1 MPLFEDIAVRYMTD
15 LIRDFDLED
24 FQAAGFPGNFGV
36 ESAGF
41 TDVTENNPSSGVG
54 GLGHAQWTGRTPT
67 NNRRLLF
74 EQYIEKRRSLGMSA
88 SPDDYETNYGMVFR
102 ELDGTEG
109 RRVLPKLRLARNV
122 DEAVEIVMTEYER
135 PGILHLDK
143 RKEYGRRAL
152 AAFRAAGIDA
162 AELRRQERPGGSV
175 NTGIVIHQPAQLDPI
190 QQLPA
195 VDTGGMNINQIL
207 PMVFSVLALIQRKR
221 QDAGKPVD
229 VMSILNDIMRM
240 ADTIGPAVSGAAQAV
255 KQPFYTVADKA
266 MIGAGALAAIP
277 VTVAQS
283 TGHMGTAVLGTEPT
297 TAGLLGVVS
306 AGLPIVLGL
315 LGGGSGISTL
325 ASLVKGLF
333 SRFKSK

>member
-1 MPLFEDIAVRYMTD
+1 MAKDIFEPIAVRYMTD

-36 ESAGF
+36 ESTGF

-88 SPDDYETNYGMVFR
+88 APDDYETNYGMVFR

-162 AELRRQERPGGSV
+162 AELRRQERPGAAA
-175 NTGIVIHQPAQLDPI
+175 PATDAGTAQAANDPI
-190 QQLPA
+190 QQIIQQAIAALMPRLMTALVTALSGASVAQQPPPTAPTAPPTEPA
-195 VDTGGMNINQIL
+195 AKPGMSDTAKNWSTGIL
-207 PMVFSVLALIQRKR
+207 GALLSLTASKFGV
-221 QDAGKPVD
+221 AGDPVGPAATTTGFLGLITPLIG
-229 VMSILNDIMRM
+229 SALGAYAPILNTVGPLLSRVIG
-240 ADTIGPAVSGAAQAV
+240 AIKGPA
-255 KQPFYTVADKA
+255 K
-266 MIGAGALAAIP
+266 
-277 VTVAQS
+277 
-283 TGHMGTAVLGTEPT
+283 
-297 TAGLLGVVS
+297 
-306 AGLPIVLGL
+306 
-315 LGGGSGISTL
+315 
-325 ASLVKGLF
+325 
-333 SRFKSK
+333 